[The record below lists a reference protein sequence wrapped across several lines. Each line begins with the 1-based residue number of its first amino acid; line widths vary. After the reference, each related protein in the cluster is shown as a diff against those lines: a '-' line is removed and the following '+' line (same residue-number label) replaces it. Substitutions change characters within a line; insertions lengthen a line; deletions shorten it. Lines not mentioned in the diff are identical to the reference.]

1 LKIIEILSIIV
12 YLQYFKEMGNE
23 LDYNYFLSGE
33 DFDADY
39 VLKTFKIVP
48 LYYISVDYVKL
59 KVKFFL
65 YQIQLNIYIFFK
77 KI

>member
-1 LKIIEILSIIV
+1 
-12 YLQYFKEMGNE
+12 MGNE

-48 LYYISVDYVKL
+48 LYYIIHRNYL
-59 KVKFFL
+59 E
-65 YQIQLNIYIFFK
+65 IE
-77 KI
+77 

>member
-1 LKIIEILSIIV
+1 
-12 YLQYFKEMGNE
+12 MGNE

-59 KVKFFL
+59 KVKFFSL
-65 YQIQLNIYIFFK
+65 SDSAKYLSLIHI
-77 KI
+77 

>member
-1 LKIIEILSIIV
+1 
-12 YLQYFKEMGNE
+12 MGNE

-59 KVKFFL
+59 KVKFFSL
-65 YQIQLNIYIFFK
+65 
-77 KI
+77 